1 VTADVP
7 LVEGAPANPMVVFGV
22 IKEAFLPP
30 ADWRYSHRGDR
41 KEGTKLP
48 GSTADTEVAAQIA
61 ARTQASAQRRQDFTA
76 ALLAQVGPDK
86 TERLLRRH
94 PQPLEEI
101 SAPEVPLEVAVAD
114 LLRIDA
120 LPADEVCTDMRHAHE
135 TESGEQRLRLFSRAG
150 RRVLM

>member
-1 VTADVP
+1 V
-7 LVEGAPANPMVVFGV
+7 
-22 IKEAFLPP
+22 
-30 ADWRYSHRGDR
+30 
-41 KEGTKLP
+41 P

-101 SAPEVPLEVAVAD
+101 SALRS
-114 LLRIDA
+114 LLRSQSPTCCGSMRCQPTRYA
-120 LPADEVCTDMRHAHE
+120 PTCVTRTRRSPANSVYGCSAA
-135 TESGEQRLRLFSRAG
+135 RAG
-150 RRVLM
+150 GS